1 MHMYLKRR
9 AKEVLTTRFTVFR
22 ITFIFEGGKM
32 ARFVIAIR
40 SCRARDEKI
49 NEKHEKLSHF

>member
-1 MHMYLKRR
+1 MYLKRR

-22 ITFIFEGGKM
+22 RTFIFEGGKM